1 MPDLDLLQSGPDWNL
16 RPVSANINGPQLF
29 SSERGGMGGAVRF
42 GRSGSTGAVL
52 LGGGR
57 RRGRP

>member
-29 SSERGGMGGAVRF
+29 SSERGGMGGAKDTGTDRCSKSESF
-42 GRSGSTGAVL
+42 EIRSGASD
-52 LGGGR
+52 
-57 RRGRP
+57 